1 MICFEDQ
8 PKISINIDIKVE
20 FEDLAKKIQMAM
32 TRPAILQAAEPVFE
46 KNKGIWQP
54 AMVCQWVEF
63 TPEELDDTGY
73 IIRFGSL
80 AQQLQVGYS
89 KKFLVHA
96 QHALIAVYTAGPQL
110 DEAAALASREGQ
122 FLDAHF
128 LDLLGLLVLEK
139 TEGLVKQYAEKKAGD
154 AGWGVSPFLSPG
166 SVHGWELEEQSKLA
180 ELLPIKEIRIRI
192 SEAGVFS
199 PFKTISCLIG
209 IGPDYEQDQV
219 GTTCRV
225 CSKRDTCQLRLN
237 QKSGH

>member
-1 MICFEDQ
+1 
-8 PKISINIDIKVE
+8 
-20 FEDLAKKIQMAM
+20 M

-46 KNKGIWQP
+46 KNQGIWQP

-63 TPEELDDTGY
+63 TPGNLDDTGY
-73 IIRFGSL
+73 ILRPGSL
-80 AQQLQVGYS
+80 PLQLQVGYS

-96 QHALIAVYTAGPQL
+96 RHALIAVYTAGPEL
-110 DEAAALASREGQ
+110 DAAAARASREGL

-128 LDLLGLLVLEK
+128 LDLLGLLILEK
-139 TEGLVKQYAEKKAGD
+139 TEGLVKQYAEKKACD
-154 AGWGVSPFLSPG
+154 EGWGVSPFLSPG

-180 ELLPIKEIRIRI
+180 GLLPIEEIGVIL
-192 SEAGVFS
+192 SNNGVFS

-237 QKSGH
+237 QNPGH